1 MRGGE
6 NERSE
11 RGSEFSNASSDSEK
25 AAQDPA
31 QHSLTYPGVMK
42 YTEITG
48 IVNKIRPFTLVLFW
62 MRDKSIYGIYKL
74 DHSHVAYFKLPPEIA
89 ANRSRQEI
97 LGLIHVE
104 GDHPHPED
112 LGFDQFVAGIKVA
125 RVRKIWLT
133 RMRGKSLDTVFLS
146 TKELR
151 HFLHHPHA
159 QHDEFEASTVR

>member
-1 MRGGE
+1 LRGGD

-11 RGSEFSNASSDSEK
+11 RGSESSNAFSDSEK

-31 QHSLTYPGVMK
+31 QYSLPFLSVMK
-42 YTEITG
+42 YTETTG

-62 MRDKSIYGIYKL
+62 MDKSIYGIYKL
-74 DHSHVAYFKLPPEIA
+74 DHGHVAYFKLPPEIA

-112 LGFDQFVAGIKVA
+112 LGFDQFVAGIRGA

-133 RMRGKSLDTVFLS
+133 KMRGKTLDAVFLS